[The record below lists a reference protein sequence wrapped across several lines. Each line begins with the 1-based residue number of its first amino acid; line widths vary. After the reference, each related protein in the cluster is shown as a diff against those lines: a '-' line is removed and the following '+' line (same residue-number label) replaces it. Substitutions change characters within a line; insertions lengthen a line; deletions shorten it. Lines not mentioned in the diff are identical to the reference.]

1 MDPPKI
7 SAMKKFPVV
16 RKFKEVPIESVELL
30 IMFAW
35 ASSAM
40 IGGDIFWIEGS
51 PPGNDD
57 LRSGFALPAVLNS
70 DSSLNRKLTS
80 SGPRADTAPG

>member
-1 MDPPKI
+1 MDPPKT

-30 IMFAW
+30 IVSAW

-40 IGGDIFWIEGS
+40 IGGVIFYIEGS
-51 PPGNDD
+51 PPGKDD
-57 LRSGFALPAVLNS
+57 LRSCFKLPAALNS
-70 DSSLNRKLTS
+70 DSSLTFR
-80 SGPRADTAPG
+80 